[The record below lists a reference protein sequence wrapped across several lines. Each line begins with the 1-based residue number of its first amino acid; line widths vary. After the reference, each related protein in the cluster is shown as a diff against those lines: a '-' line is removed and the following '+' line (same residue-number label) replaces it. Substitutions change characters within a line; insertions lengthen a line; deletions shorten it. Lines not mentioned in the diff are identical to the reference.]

1 MITRVFAALLVA
13 APALALTATPARA
26 QDAVHFASDIHV
38 PSNGSVR
45 DAVCFFCSVEAEG
58 QINGDVV
65 VFFGHTHIA
74 GQAHRDVVTFFGGV
88 DVDDEASVGRD
99 LVDFFGS
106 VQLGNNASV
115 GHDMVA
121 FFGRTH
127 VAQTASVANSTVF
140 LPGLFLDVPLIL
152 FVIVGVVLAR
162 EYRAW
167 RWRRY
172 YASYPY
178 PYPHQPPP
186 PPSPPQV

>member
-1 MITRVFAALLVA
+1 MLRRVYVIAFLAAAITLAA
-13 APALALTATPARA
+13 APARA
-26 QDAVHFASDIHV
+26 NQDAVHFFSDIDI
-38 PSNGSVR
+38 PANGEVR

-58 QINGDVV
+58 QVNGDVV

-74 GQAHRDVVTFFGGV
+74 GQAHRDVVNFFGSV
-88 DVDDEASVGRD
+88 DVDDESSVGRD

-121 FFGRTH
+121 FFGRTR
-127 VAQTASVANSTVF
+127 VAQTATVANSTVF
-140 LPGLFLDVPLIL
+140 LPGLFLDVPLVL
-152 FVIVGVVLAR
+152 FVIVAIVVAR

-172 YASYPY
+172 YASCPYPY
-178 PYPHQPPP
+178 PYPPPP
-186 PPSPPQV
+186 PPSAPHV